1 MDLAIINMEKYIWLD
16 SNMTAFQLV
25 DPSSDLIKDMVKE
38 WMLNEFKGFKSPLEN
53 EKTFRVFILF

>member
-1 MDLAIINMEKYIWLD
+1 MEKYIWLD

-53 EKTFRVFILF
+53 EKTFRVFMLF